1 MTIFR
6 LYKEIFIKSSNWNIA
21 VFQFCSPIQQR
32 QLFIHIGPFSSVA
45 PANLSL
51 RSMVCSR
58 PGFPVHHLLP
68 EPAQTHVRRVR
79 DAMQPSHPLSS
90 PSPLI
95 FSLSQHQG
103 LSQWVSSLH
112 QVAKVSELQ
121 NFRTRNHVLPMNIE
135 DWFLLGW
142 NGVIFLQSKALSR
155 VFSNTTVQ
163 KHQFFGTQLSICSN
177 SHIHTWYWKNYSFD

>member
-21 VFQFCSPIQQR
+21 VFQFCPPVQQR
-32 QLFIHIGPFSSVA
+32 ESIIHISQFSSVA
-45 PANLSL
+45 QSSLSL
-51 RSMVCSR
+51 WSMICSR

-68 EPAQTHVRRVR
+68 GPAQTHVRRVS

-112 QVAKVSELQ
+112 QVAKVSD
-121 NFRTRNHVLPMNIE
+121 FRTRNHVLPMNIE

-142 NGVIFLQSKALSR
+142 SGVIFLQSKTLSR
-155 VFSNTTVQ
+155 VFSNTTIQ
-163 KHQFFGTQLSICSN
+163 KHQFFSTQLSSWSN
-177 SHIHTWYWKNYSFD
+177 SHIHTWLLENP